1 MTSSEGQ
8 ALQVQVLRSEIPSRA
23 ALAWVRLTGELDL
36 STSRQ
41 LASALAQ
48 LDDVPRAVIDLRRLT
63 FMDLTSLRLL
73 VAERQRL
80 VARGHVVDVL
90 VASRPVDRLLSVT
103 GLREQLVGRPLAQR
117 RAPAGTGISLT

>member
-1 MTSSEGQ
+1 MTRSDGQ
-8 ALQVQVLRSEIPSRA
+8 ALQVQVLRSEIPSGA

-36 STSRQ
+36 GTSAQ

-48 LDDVPRAVIDLRRLT
+48 LDEVPRAVIDLRS
-63 FMDLTSLRLL
+63 MDLTSLRLL

-103 GLREQLVGRPLAQR
+103 GLREQRVGRPVAQR